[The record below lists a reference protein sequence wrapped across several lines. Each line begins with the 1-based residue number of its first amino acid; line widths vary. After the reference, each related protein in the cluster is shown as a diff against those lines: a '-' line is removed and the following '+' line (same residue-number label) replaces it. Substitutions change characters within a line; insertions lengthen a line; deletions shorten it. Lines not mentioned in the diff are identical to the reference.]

1 MRQSSL
7 ILFIQTF
14 QFLFMN
20 KFIIILSLLLSA
32 TLHLVNAQ
40 TPTIQPEFFAADEEI
55 TITYNVT
62 GTALSSLDEAYI
74 WMWLPDQGIDAPS
87 NINPADSDPEATSQ
101 AKFEKLNEN
110 GQTLFRISLTPTTF
124 FNQNADDISQIGMLL
139 KGNDWSD
146 GQTDDFITEISQG
159 FSVNIASPTGNY
171 GFYEANDIINIELSA
186 SESAQFQFL
195 VDGNLEYEESG
206 ISEFSY
212 EHTVIDDGQAHDLII
227 KAANGT
233 DEETFNYSY
242 IVNPVVANEPLPAGL
257 QNGINYGE
265 DDTSVHLVL
274 TAPAKENVFVIG
286 TFNDWSLSDEFLMKK
301 DEDQFWIEISGLTP
315 GQEYQF
321 QYLVD
326 GEITIADPY
335 TEKIGSEYDDPEIIR
350 DNRYPDLMPYP
361 SGKTSHAVGYIQ
373 TDKADFTWTDE
384 NFQKPANEDLVIY
397 ELLIRDFTELRTYNA
412 VTERLDY
419 LEDLG
424 INAIQFMPVMEFE
437 GNLSWGYNPY
447 AMLALDKFYGTE
459 YDFKTLV
466 NEAHNRGIAII
477 LDIALNHQFGRNSLA
492 RLFNQGDYG
501 NPTSQNPWFNTSP
514 KHDFNVG
521 YDMNHESQYTQDY
534 VDRVVAY
541 WLEEYHVD
549 GYRYDLSK
557 GFTQKNTLGNVGAW
571 GQYDASRI
579 TLLKRLADFQW
590 SVDPES
596 YVILEHFAENSEER
610 ELADYGMML
619 WGNENHNFRNLAKGN
634 NANVSGLSYLAKGWN
649 DPHVIGYMESHDEE
663 RVAWDLKNSSNQ
675 TLAYQ
680 MQRLKLNTALFFL
693 VPGPKMIWQFG
704 EFGYDEELNNDRL
717 GVKPTRWEYLE
728 DPERNKL
735 FQVYQSLIKLKTR
748 TDYLNKNNFQWSG
761 SGDLKWVRYNNDDVK
776 IVMMGNFS
784 KSNQTFDQQ
793 IIQAGTWF
801 DYFTGREVEIGN
813 EVSISLI
820 AGEFRI
826 LTSEPIENYIAEED
840 QEDIILADQRP
851 QWNSKVKVF
860 PNPTRNRIYL
870 ESEKQI
876 ENIFITDISGKSI
889 PFRME
894 ERGNRLLIDLSYV
907 ESGIYLVN
915 YQEQNI
921 QRQQKIIKF

>member
-1 MRQSSL
+1 
-7 ILFIQTF
+7 
-14 QFLFMN
+14 MN
-20 KFIIILSLLLSA
+20 KLLLILSLLFLQFASF
-32 TLHLVNAQ
+32 AQ
-40 TPTIQPEFFAADEEI
+40 NVDIQPTIDPEFFSADEEI

-62 GTALSSLDEAYI
+62 GTSLSSLDDAYM
-74 WMWLPDQGIDAPS
+74 WMWLPDMGNENAPS
-87 NINPADSDPEATSQ
+87 NINPADSDPEATNQ
-101 AKFEKLNEN
+101 AKLEKLTEN

-124 FNQNADDISQIGMLL
+124 YNQNAEDITEIGMLL

-146 GQTDDFITEISQG
+146 GQTVDFETEVSQG
-159 FSVNIASPTGNY
+159 FSVNMASPSGNY
-171 GFYEANDIINIELSA
+171 GFYETNDIINIELTS
-186 SESAQFQFL
+186 SEVAHYQFF
-195 VDGNLEYEESG
+195 VDGNLDYEESG
-206 ISEFSY
+206 NTQFSY
-212 EHTVIDDGQAHDLII
+212 QHTVIDDGQAHDLSIV
-227 KAANGT
+227 ASNGT
-233 DEETFNYSY
+233 DTETFNYSY
-242 IVNPVVANEPLPAGL
+242 IVNPTVSSEPIPAGL
-257 QNGINYGE
+257 QDGINYGL
-265 DDTSVHLVL
+265 DDTSVHLVF
-274 TAPAKENVFVIG
+274 TAPFKENVFVIG
-286 TFNDWSLSDEFLMKK
+286 TFNDWSLSDQYLMKK
-301 DEDQFWIEISGLTP
+301 DGNQFWLEITGLTP

-350 DNRYPDLMPYP
+350 ENRYPDLMPYP
-361 SGKTSHAVGYIQ
+361 SGKTSHAVSYIQ
-373 TDKADFTWTDE
+373 TNKEVFNWTDDT
-384 NFQKPANEDLVIY
+384 FQKPANEDLVIY
-397 ELLIRDFTELRTYNA
+397 ELLVRDFTELRTYNA
-412 VTERLDY
+412 VTARLDY
-419 LEDLG
+419 LEELG

-447 AMLALDKFYGTE
+447 AMLALDKYYGTE

-501 NPTSQNPWFNTSP
+501 NPTSQNPWFNTNAR
-514 KHDFNVG
+514 HDFNVG

-557 GFTQKNTLGNVGAW
+557 GFTQRNTLGNVGAW
-571 GQYDASRI
+571 GQYDASRVA
-579 TLLKRLADFQW
+579 LLKRLADVQW

-596 YVILEHFAENSEER
+596 YVILEHFAENTEER

-634 NANVSGLSYLAKGWN
+634 RANVSGLSYQAKGWK
-649 DPHVIGYMESHDEE
+649 DPHVVGYMESHDEE
-663 RVAWDLKNSSNQ
+663 RVAWDLGRSSSQ
-675 TLAYQ
+675 SLAQQ
-680 MQRLKLNTALFFL
+680 MQRLKLNAALFFM

-717 GVKPTRWEYLE
+717 GVKPTKWEYLD
-728 DPERNKL
+728 DPERQKL

-748 TDYLNKNNFQWSG
+748 TNYLNKDNFQWSG
-761 SGDLKWVRYNNDDVK
+761 SGDLKWARYNNEDDVK

-784 KSNQTFDQQ
+784 KSNKSFDQQ
-793 IIQAGTWF
+793 ILQAGTWH
-801 DYFTGREVEIGN
+801 DYLTGKEIEIGS
-813 EVSISLI
+813 EVALTLI

-826 LTSEPIENYIAEED
+826 LTSEPIENYIDDAA
-840 QEDIILADQRP
+840 QEDIVLANEPTQFA
-851 QWNSKVKVF
+851 STVKLF
-860 PNPTRNRIYL
+860 PNPARNQITL
-870 ESEKQI
+870 ETKEPIK
-876 ENIFITDISGKSI
+876 NIFITDLNGKSI
-889 PFRME
+889 PVDVDE
-894 ERGNRLLIDLSYV
+894 SNGQYLIDLSGL

-915 YQEQNI
+915 YQNQNI